1 MLQQAINYCRATIN
15 DDYSPKYVKL
25 QCSEILPVLLDED
38 PTYFVSNKKLTKIR
52 GLLSIIKMPTGSKTG
67 ESVVTALAGFQIFFL
82 VSVLCI
88 YHRDDPT
95 KRRFE
100 NVLLELPRKSGKT
113 MLVALIFIISLLL
126 EPKYSRLF
134 SVAPDGAL
142 SREVY
147 TLIKQFIGV
156 SPLLQQINK
165 KDIFKINRD
174 KLLCIL
180 TENEYVPLNYSTSRM
195 DGKMPSIWLCD
206 ETSALPDSYPISA
219 MRLGSLPVKN
229 KLGIMISTKYTKVD
243 TPFEDEISFHKQR
256 LDGVLQDCTAFALLY
271 EPDPEL
277 IDQWATSDKIIKQVN
292 PLSVELQSVFDE
304 VEKMRTQAIAVKGQQ
319 AQFKCKMLNIIAQSE
334 TESYVDINDLQQ
346 CRIDEFDWSGR
357 DVYVG
362 VDLSM
367 TTDNTSVVMVTRDEY
382 GHLVAK
388 PMCFIPKDN
397 KDKKSKEEKCDYQ
410 RYIDLGICIECG
422 TNIIDYSKVEA
433 YIIDTLRQEYAVNI
447 ISIGYDRYNAIS
459 TVNKLEEAGFDC
471 IEIRQHSSVLA
482 APTKLLYEEITT
494 HNFRYETNQLYEVN
508 FANAVC
514 TYDTNLNR
522 FVHKKKSRGK
532 VDMVVATLDAVTLLQ
547 QAEWLDDTWVCS

>member
-1 MLQQAINYCRATIN
+1 MLQRAIKYCSDTIE

-25 QCSEILPVLLDED
+25 QCKELLPILLDKD
-38 PTYFVSNKKLTKIR
+38 PKYFMNTNKLKKIK

-67 ESVVTALAGFQIFFL
+67 EPVVTALAGFQIFFL
-82 VSVLCI
+82 ISVLCI
-88 YHRDDPT
+88 YHRDDTT

-165 KDIFKINRD
+165 KDLFKINRD
-174 KLLCIL
+174 KLLCVL
-180 TENEYVPLNYSTSRM
+180 TENEYIPLNYSTSRM

-229 KLGIMISTKYTKVD
+229 KLGIMISTKYTKID
-243 TPFEDEISFHKQR
+243 TPFEDEIQFHKQR
-256 LDGVLQDCTAFALLY
+256 LDNMLQDDTAFALLY
-271 EPDPEL
+271 EPDQDL
-277 IDQWATSDKIIKQVN
+277 IDQWETSNKIIKQVN
-292 PLSVELQSVFDE
+292 PLSVELESVFNE
-304 VEKMRTQAIAVKGQQ
+304 VEKMRNQAIAVKGQQ

-334 TESYVDINDLQQ
+334 TEAYIDINDLKQ

-362 VDLSM
+362 IDLSQSG
-367 TTDNTSVVMVTRDEY
+367 DNTSVVMVTRDEY
-382 GHLVAK
+382 GHLVSH
-388 PMCFIPKDN
+388 PMCFIPTDN

-410 RYIDLGICIECG
+410 KYIDLGKCIECG
-422 TNIIDYSKVEA
+422 TNIIDYSKVEE
-433 YIIDTLRQEYAVNI
+433 YIIETLQQDYNVNI
-447 ISIGYDRYNAIS
+447 IGTGYDRYNAIS
-459 TVNKLEEAGFDC
+459 TVNKLEAAGIDC
-471 IEIRQHSSVLA
+471 IEVRQHSSVLA
-482 APTKLLYEEITT
+482 SPTKLLYEEIST
-494 HNFRYETNQLYEVN
+494 HNFRYVTNQLYEIN
-508 FANAVC
+508 FMNARC
-514 TYDTNLNR
+514 QYDTNLNR
-522 FVHKKKSRGK
+522 YVTKKKSNGK
-532 VDMVVATLDAVTLLQ
+532 VDMVVATLDAVCLLQ
-547 QAEWLDDTWVCS
+547 QQELFDDNWVCS